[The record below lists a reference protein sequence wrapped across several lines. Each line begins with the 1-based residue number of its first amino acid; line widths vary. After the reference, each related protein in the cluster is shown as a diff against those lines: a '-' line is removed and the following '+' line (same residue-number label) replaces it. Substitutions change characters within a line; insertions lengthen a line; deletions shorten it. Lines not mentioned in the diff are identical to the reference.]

1 MNYLDKGRIMKRAI
15 IIDNRSIKIENV
27 PEPIPNTNQVKIK
40 IAYCGICGSDIEE
53 FTNYEGFTNCFGHE
67 ISGIVIET
75 GEDVTKFE
83 VGDKVAVHSYEA
95 LGFSEF
101 TVESEDRCVKLAEN
115 TVLKE
120 AALLEPLAVVLCGIR
135 YCDFNIGD
143 TVYVSGCGTIGLLA
157 IQLLQSFGARKI
169 IATDPSEFHRDK
181 AKEFGA
187 DYVFDPK
194 VKSIDEI
201 IALVEKEVDGKVDFS
216 MECAGVDDSMLACN
230 KVLKPGKTL
239 CALGLSPDL
248 MKLSALQL
256 FTRPG
261 TWEPGVKIQGMTP
274 FDINM
279 FEVGARL
286 IAEKKIDPL
295 QIVSGTFALD
305 DIQEAFNFS
314 IDRTVDQV
322 KNLIKM

>member
-1 MNYLDKGRIMKRAI
+1 MKRA
-15 IIDNRSIKIENV
+15 KITGDKRIEILNV
-27 PEPIPNTNQVKIK
+27 EEPVPVANQVKVK
-40 IAYCGICGSDIEE
+40 IAYCGICGSDLEE
-53 FTNYEGFTNCFGHE
+53 FNNSGEFSTCFGHE
-67 ISGIVIET
+67 ISGVVTEI
-75 GEDVTKFE
+75 GRDVTKFD

-101 TVESEDRCVKLAEN
+101 TVESEERCVKLTEN
-115 TVLKE
+115 ADLKE

-135 YCDFNIGD
+135 YCDFSIGD

-157 IQLLQSFGARKI
+157 VQALVSFGARKI
-169 IATDPSEFHRDK
+169 IAADRNEFRRNK

-187 DYVFDPK
+187 DYVFDPGG
-194 VKSIDEI
+194 KSIDEI
-201 IALVEKEVDGKVDFS
+201 IVIVEKETGDKVDFS
-216 MECAGVDDSMLACN
+216 MECAGVDASMLACN

-239 CALGLSPDL
+239 CALGLSPDP
-248 MKLSALQL
+248 MKLSAFQL

-274 FDINM
+274 FDIHM

-286 IAEKKIDPL
+286 INEKKIDPL
-295 QIVSGTFALD
+295 QIVSKTFALD
-305 DIQEAFNFS
+305 DIQDAFSLSSDRS
-314 IDRTVDQV
+314 IDQI